1 MFRLDTLVD
10 FAHKLVTVVPL
21 STVEPKKIE
30 SYHYRIPKKSMPM
43 LDKFQSNDSWLNG
56 VCGRTPILA

>member
-1 MFRLDTLVD
+1 
-10 FAHKLVTVVPL
+10 VPL